1 MGLAP
6 SPRLPTHWESQLC
19 TPPSPSHIYPSDS
32 IQQESPDSIPKL
44 QSTIGGFSHFPS
56 LSSYFL
62 TFFLGILSSVFKN
75 DCCMSQSQGRGMGAQ
90 DCSGG
95 LWPESPFLGMDSW
108 GCALDAKQPPS

>member
-1 MGLAP
+1 MDGRMRGAMGG
-6 SPRLPTHWESQLC
+6 WMGDEGLC
-19 TPPSPSHIYPSDS
+19 
-32 IQQESPDSIPKL
+32 
-44 QSTIGGFSHFPS
+44 GGMNECPS

-75 DCCMSQSQGRGMGAQ
+75 DPCMSQSQGRGIGAQ